1 MNAPITDIAAL
12 EARVGKKPAAIDMKV
27 IDHLD
32 AHDQRWIAAAPFAFL
47 AFGDADGIA
56 ITAAG
61 GAPGFAEVADAQRLR
76 VPRALQ
82 DDAIP
87 AREGSGFGS
96 LFLIPGCGETL
107 RVNGRVAAVDADSV
121 TIEVEECYLHCAKA
135 LIRSEFWSADPTID
149 APDSPEAML
158 RASRFMALA
167 TIDAQG
173 RADVSPKGDPAGALL
188 RLHEGDVWYA
198 DRPGNRRTDSFRNI
212 LTLSLIHI

>member
-121 TIEVEECYLHCAKA
+121 TIEVEDDGCGIEGEQLERVFDPFYTTKDVGKGTGLGLSITYGIVSRHGGR
-135 LIRSEFWSADPTID
+135 IEVRSEPGQGACFHLELPVEG
-149 APDSPEAML
+149 PDQEEPAAQVEPE
-158 RASRFMALA
+158 
-167 TIDAQG
+167 G
-173 RADVSPKGDPAGALL
+173 GA
-188 RLHEGDVWYA
+188 
-198 DRPGNRRTDSFRNI
+198 
-212 LTLSLIHI
+212 